1 MRFHSLFLAAILI
14 IVALA
19 APGCSSEPEDVP
31 LSGTWTGT
39 ATDAG
44 DTITSTWEIRESGGV
59 ITGTAS
65 IASGPLS
72 VTGDVTGSYMHP
84 DVSMTLT
91 VVIEGDT
98 FTLRWVGTRTG
109 DDMLTGVVHDPDDP
123 DGDQTP
129 LPLRRE

>member
-1 MRFHSLFLAAILI
+1 MRLNSLFPAAIPI

-44 DTITSTWEIRESGGV
+44 RPLTFEWEIREDGGV

-65 IASGPLS
+65 FLS
-72 VTGDVTGSYMHP
+72 DDLLFSGDVTGSYMHP

-91 VVIEGDT
+91 VVIGGDD
-98 FTLRWVGTRTG
+98 FTLRWVGTRTD
-109 DDMLTGVVHDPDDP
+109 DDMLTGIVHDPNDPNDDR
-123 DGDQTP
+123 TA
-129 LPLRRE
+129 LPLHRE

>member
-1 MRFHSLFLAAILI
+1 MRFNPLVPAA

-19 APGCSSEPEDVP
+19 APGCSSEPEEDVP

-44 DTITSTWEIRESGGV
+44 GTLTFKWEIREDGSV

-65 IASGPLS
+65 LLS
-72 VTGDVTGSYMHP
+72 DDLLFSGDVTGSYMHP

-91 VVIEGDT
+91 VVIGGDD
-98 FTLRWVGTRTG
+98 FILRWVGTRTG
-109 DDMLTGVVHDPDDP
+109 DELLTGIVHDPNDP
-123 DGDQTP
+123 TDYRTT
-129 LPLRRE
+129 LLLRRG

>member
-1 MRFHSLFLAAILI
+1 MRFRSLFLAAILI
-14 IVALA
+14 AVALA

-44 DTITSTWEIRESGGV
+44 DTLTFEWEIREDGGV

-65 IASGPLS
+65 FVSGYLAF
-72 VTGDVTGSYMHP
+72 TGDVTGSYMHP

-91 VVIEGDT
+91 VVVEGDT
-98 FTLRWVGTRTG
+98 FTLRWEGTRTG
-109 DDMLTGVVHDPDDP
+109 DDMLTGAVHDPY
-123 DGDQTP
+123 GDQTP
-129 LPLRRE
+129 LTLRRE